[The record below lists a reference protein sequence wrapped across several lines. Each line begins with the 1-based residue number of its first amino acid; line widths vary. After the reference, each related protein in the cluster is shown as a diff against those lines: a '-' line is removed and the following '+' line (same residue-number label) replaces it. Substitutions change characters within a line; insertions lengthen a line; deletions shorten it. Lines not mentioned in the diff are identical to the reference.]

1 MYYVN
6 LEQKEAVMNP
16 HLYPQVVLVDD
27 EPLTVRGYSLM
38 LQDFFRVIAFTDPLE
53 ALAYFEEEKPEDL
66 LLIISDARMP
76 DLPGTD
82 LLHKAAHI
90 LPGSQRI
97 MVSAAKDFEVAKEA
111 VNRGKVH
118 CFLTKPLHPI
128 LLINVAIA
136 SVEQVLVRRI
146 REQHF
151 FVNQLTPIE
160 RNHLDHIQ
168 QVFQE
173 VDCVEYEKHPRILV
187 AYQEYYRCLHA
198 YRTQRIDRQCLE
210 TVFHPPAINDKI
222 VGSIH
227 LRQDML
233 RAALLLEK
241 AGQTEENFHEQK
253 EWMAEAGVIIKET
266 AHRMAIEQLNGII
279 PLLVDTFPELM
290 AWGMAKSLFS
300 TRQKTLIEACQNK
313 TRRMSWIINTL
324 GPLTITYEGQAIDA
338 MSLLKQKESKLLT
351 FLLSRAGKRTPV
363 EVLLE
368 TFWPDKSEKQGL
380 NSLYQILHTLR
391 RILEP
396 DLDQPKDSRLI
407 RYQDRYCWLDATQA
421 RIEDLTL
428 TKEMDIALE
437 QWQAGK
443 TEAFLTTCQALAQMY
458 HNPYLNEWQ
467 YEDWITDRRNEIR
480 MKWQKILFHYVNVL
494 VNQDRFQEAQLI
506 LASAIQ
512 IGLVAEE
519 MDQQFLWKHEGKS

>member
-1 MYYVN
+1 M
-6 LEQKEAVMNP
+6 KP
-16 HLYPQVVLVDD
+16 HLHPQVVLVDD

-38 LQDFFRVIAFTDPLE
+38 LQDFFQVTAFTDPLE
-53 ALAYFEEEKPEDL
+53 ALSYFEEAKSEDI

-76 DLPGTD
+76 GLPGTV
-82 LLHKAAHI
+82 LLHKAAQI

-97 MVSAAKDFEVAKEA
+97 MVSAAQDFEVAKEA

-128 LLINVAIA
+128 LLINIAIA
-136 SVEQVLVRRI
+136 SVEQVLMRRI
-146 REQHF
+146 REQHH
-151 FVNQLTPIE
+151 FVNQLNKIE
-160 RNHLDHIQ
+160 RSHLNHIQ
-168 QVFQE
+168 QVFE
-173 VDCVEYEKHPRILV
+173 ELDCIDYEKHPGILV
-187 AYQEYYRCLHA
+187 AYQEYYRCLQA
-198 YRTQRIDRQCLE
+198 YRSRRIDRKCLE
-210 TVFHPPAINDKI
+210 TVFHPPAASNAVIS
-222 VGSIH
+222 SIH
-227 LRQDML
+227 LRQDIL

-241 AGQTEENFHEQK
+241 AVQMEENFHEQK

-266 AHRMAIEQLNGII
+266 AHRMTAEQLNGII
-279 PLLVDTFPELM
+279 PLLVEAFPELM
-290 AWGMAKSLFS
+290 AWGMSKSLFS
-300 TRQKTLIEACQNK
+300 ARQKTLIEACQK
-313 TRRMSWIINTL
+313 TTRRTSWTIKTL

-338 MSLLKQKESKLLT
+338 MSLLKQKESKVLT

-391 RILEP
+391 RTLEP

-428 TKEMDIALE
+428 TKEMDNALKE
-437 QWQAGK
+437 WQAGK
-443 TEAFLTTCQALAQMY
+443 TEAFLTACQALAQLY

-467 YEDWITDRRNEIR
+467 YEDWIINRRNEIR

-519 MDQQFLWKHEGKS
+519 MDQQFLWKQERKS